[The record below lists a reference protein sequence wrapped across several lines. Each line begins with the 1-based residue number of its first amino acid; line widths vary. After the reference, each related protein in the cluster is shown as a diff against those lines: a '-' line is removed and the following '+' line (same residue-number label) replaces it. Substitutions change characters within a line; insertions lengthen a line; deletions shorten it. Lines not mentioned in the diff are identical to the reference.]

1 MELIKLSERIY
12 MLPFV
17 RETDRPNLFYIKGDN
32 YSVAV
37 DAGNSAAHVQ
47 EFYGQLKKHGLEM
60 PRYTI
65 ITHWHWDHTFGLHAI
80 CGKSIATVKTNEK
93 LRQVMKWEWTK
104 EKMREREASGEDIAF
119 CNECILMEYDNL
131 DEIKVVMADEVV
143 QGERTLDLGS
153 IHLHLTSRDS
163 THSRDALFV
172 YVPEEKALI
181 LGDADCEDHY
191 ENGGKYDADRLSDLI
206 AFLKDID
213 YERHLISHDFEESKE
228 EALEYLSEELEKCRK

>member
-47 EFYGQLKKHGLEM
+47 EFYVQLAKHGLEM

-104 EKMREREASGEDIAF
+104 EKMRERE
-119 CNECILMEYDNL
+119 
-131 DEIKVVMADEVV
+131 
-143 QGERTLDLGS
+143 
-153 IHLHLTSRDS
+153 
-163 THSRDALFV
+163 
-172 YVPEEKALI
+172 
-181 LGDADCEDHY
+181 DADCEDHY
-191 ENGGKYDADRLSDLI
+191 ENGGRYDADRLLDLI
-206 AFLKDID
+206 EFLKEID
-213 YERHLISHDFEESKE
+213 YQRHLISHDFEESKE
-228 EALEYLSEELEKCRK
+228 EALTYLSEELEKCRI